1 MTWSWPGAALGLLVG
16 LGLLLVV
23 YGVPRWRTPSLAMRV
38 DPYVRDEPAPA
49 RLFNLAPHEQLT
61 VHHLVDPVTRRLGAR
76 LGKLLGGEET
86 LARRLARAG
95 QVPDVQGYRAQQA
108 VLGCVLAAA
117 GAALGV
123 LLWGSGRAAP
133 LVAPALALVGGIAGV
148 MLRDQLLARRVA
160 QRERRVVEEFPA
172 VAELLALAVAAG
184 ESATAALERV
194 ARLSRGELSRELTQA
209 LGEART
215 GASLPTA
222 LEGIA
227 ERTEVPSVARFVDG
241 VIIAVERG
249 TPLADVLRAQ
259 ATDAREAARQHLIAE
274 GGRREILMMI
284 PVVFFVLPV
293 TVVFAMYPG
302 LGALQVNL

>member
-1 MTWSWPGAALGLLVG
+1 MSWSWPGAAVGLVIG

-23 YGVPRWRTPSLAMRV
+23 YGVPRWRTPTLAMRV
-38 DPYVRDEPAPA
+38 DPYVRDEPVPA

-61 VHHLVDPVTRRLGAR
+61 VHHLVDPFTRGLGRRLGE
-76 LGKLLGGEET
+76 LLGGHDV
-86 LARRLARAG
+86 LVRRLERAG
-95 QVPDVQGYRAQQA
+95 LAPDVQGYRAQQA
-108 VLGCVLAAA
+108 VLACLLAAA

-123 LLWGSGRAAP
+123 LLWSTGRAVP
-133 LVAPALALVGGIAGV
+133 VIAPALALCGGLSGV
-148 MLRDQLLARRVA
+148 MLRDQLLARRLTR
-160 QRERRVVEEFPA
+160 REHRIVEEFPA

-184 ESATAALERV
+184 ESASAALERV

-215 GASLPTA
+215 GASLPNA

-227 ERTEVPSVARFVDG
+227 ERTGVPSVARFVDG

-249 TPLADVLRAQ
+249 TPLAEVLRAQ
-259 ATDAREAARQHLIAE
+259 ATDAREAARQQIIAE

-302 LGALQVNL
+302 LSALQVNL

>member
-16 LGLLLVV
+16 LGLLLIVL
-23 YGVPRWRTPSLAMRV
+23 GVPRWRTPTLAMRV
-38 DPYVRDEPAPA
+38 DPYVRDEPVPA
-49 RLFNLAPHEQLT
+49 RLFNLSPHEQLT
-61 VHHLVDPVTRRLGAR
+61 VHHVVDPLARGLGNRLSQW
-76 LGKLLGGEET
+76 LGGEEV
-86 LARRLARAG
+86 LVRRLERAG
-95 QVPDVQGYRAQQA
+95 LAPDVQGYRAQQA
-108 VLGCVLAAA
+108 VLACVMAGL

-123 LLWGSGRAAP
+123 LLWSTGRAAP
-133 LVAPALALVGGIAGV
+133 LVAPALAVTGAIAGV
-148 MLRDQLLARRVA
+148 LLRDQLLSRRLA
-160 QRERRVVEEFPA
+160 ARERRVVEEFPA

-194 ARLSRGELSRELTQA
+194 ARLSRGELARELTQA
-209 LGEART
+209 LTEART
-215 GASLPTA
+215 GASLPDA

-227 ERTEVPSVARFVDG
+227 DRTGVPSVARFVDG

-259 ATDAREAARQHLIAE
+259 AMDAREAARQHIIAE

-293 TVVFAMYPG
+293 TVVFAMFPG
-302 LGALQVNL
+302 LSALQVNL